1 MSFNLES
8 TNFEFHTNEFNSLID
23 HVLSKTPEISC
34 SGLKGSSK
42 QFYSSLISKKLDRPI
57 LYIVN
62 ETNNLE
68 TISNNLSFFLNQE
81 SSFLKSKNLS
91 NKSLLAPV
99 NSYETFERIS
109 FLKSVQQKQ
118 VSCVEAPVLFE
129 KLVPKS
135 SLNGN
140 QINLKV
146 GEDLDR
152 DQFINSAKKIGYV
165 LSDIVES
172 PGQLT
177 IRGSVI
183 DIYTPGYK
191 KPLRLEFLGDLIHS
205 LRFFEINSQ
214 TSINKIDEAAI
225 FPASELIYNSE
236 TLKLFKAKAL
246 EVASEQELTPTQKN
260 NFLNTIENEI
270 RFHEIEWFIPHA
282 YNKLNSIF
290 NYISSDCLIF
300 VEEGLDL
307 EKCYNNLHERFHI
320 EINKGK
326 FNKFF
331 PSFDDLYYSLEKTSQ
346 LLLKH
351 QRIYIDALKLNCL
364 TKVKLNTDVVSLD
377 NTKNKSPIQQLIKKI
392 RSLKK
397 ENYEINLVSYS
408 DNEKE
413 KINKIIQEYDITG
426 VKFHTSNLDHG
437 FISKDIKIAFFSEND
452 IVEKKKQKT
461 RETSSNISSA
471 FINSF
476 SELKPG
482 DYIVHKQF
490 GIGIFN
496 SLKKLKLKNTEG
508 DFIECSYKDGDKIFV
523 PVQNLKIVQRY
534 IGDGKKPKLD
544 KLGSES
550 WVKTVKKVRKAV
562 ETIAKDLLELYAKRK
577 TEKGY
582 QFSKRD
588 QIFNEFELKFPFEE
602 TEDQAKAIEDV
613 LSDMESSKPMDRLIC
628 GDVGFGKTEVALR
641 AAFKCAMDGKQVAF
655 LVPTT
660 LLANQHFKTSLD
672 RLKDYPINIEMLS
685 RFRTAKES
693 KEILNKLEMGQIDIL
708 IATHKLLGKHIKFS
722 NLGLLIIDE
731 EHKFGVKHKEK
742 LRALKSGIDV
752 LSLSATPIPRTLQ
765 LSLANIR
772 DISLIN
778 SPPEGRKPVDILVQK
793 ESDDLIRKV
802 ILNEI
807 SRNGS
812 VFFINNR
819 IETIFK
825 VSDKLKKLV
834 PEASFAVTH
843 GRMKESVLEKT
854 INEFIG
860 GNIDVLVTTAIVESG
875 LDIPRANTII
885 VNDAQRFGMA
895 DLYQLKGRVGR
906 AKLKGF
912 AYLLI
917 PGLNSL
923 TPDARKRLTKI
934 SELQELGS
942 GFKLA
947 LSDLEIRGAGNLF
960 GEAQSGH
967 IANIGL
973 EFYIELLN
981 NAIST
986 LKKGNQVD
994 SFDTEIKM
1002 DESAF
1007 IPEEFIPDSSER
1019 LFYYKRIS
1027 SVTTK
1032 KELKVLIEEI
1042 KDRFGKFPI
1051 ELSNLIKAVELKIWL
1066 KRIKIKKMEIKKSM
1080 AILSISENSPIYN
1093 RFRPAGILRIY
1104 YENKDKYKTIR
1115 NRVSEILKEIKH

>member
-8 TNFEFHTNEFNSLID
+8 SNFESNTSELNSLID
-23 HVLSKTPEISC
+23 HILSKTEEISC

-42 QFYSSLISKKLDRPI
+42 QFYSSLISKKLYRQI
-57 LYIVN
+57 LYVVN
-62 ETNNLE
+62 ETNRLDLV
-68 TISNNLSFFLNQE
+68 SNNFSFFLNQKT
-81 SSFLKSKNLS
+81 SSLRSKNLS
-91 NKSLLAPV
+91 KKSLLAPL

-109 FLKSVQQKQ
+109 FLKSIQEKQ
-118 VSCVEAPVLFE
+118 VSCVEAPTLFE
-129 KLVPKS
+129 KLIPKI
-135 SLNGN
+135 SLNN
-140 QINLKV
+140 SHINLKV
-146 GEDLDR
+146 GADLDR
-152 DQFINSAKKIGYV
+152 DLFINSAKKIGYL
-165 LSDIVES
+165 LSEIVES
-172 PGQLT
+172 PGQFAV
-177 IRGSVI
+177 RGSVI
-183 DIYTPGYK
+183 DIYSPGYS
-191 KPLRLEFLGDLIHS
+191 KPLRLEFLGDTIHS

-214 TSINKIDEAAI
+214 TSIRKIDEASI
-225 FPASELIYNSE
+225 SPASELIYNSE
-236 TLKLFKAKAL
+236 TLKSFRSKAK
-246 EVASEQELTPTQKN
+246 EVASEKELTATQKN
-260 NFLNTIENEI
+260 NFLDTIENEL
-270 RFHEIEWFIPHA
+270 RFQEIEWFIP
-282 YNKLNSIF
+282 YTYSKLNSLFDYIKSNCIIF
-290 NYISSDCLIF
+290 I
-300 VEEGLDL
+300 EEGLDL
-307 EKCYNNLHERFHI
+307 EKCYDNLLNRYQE
-320 EINKGK
+320 EIHTGK
-326 FNKFF
+326 FSKFI
-331 PSFDDLYYSLEKTSQ
+331 PAFDDLYLSVEKTSE
-346 LLLKH
+346 LLSKY
-351 QRIYIDALKLNCL
+351 QRVYVDELKLNCK
-364 TKVKLNTDVVSLD
+364 TKVALKTEVVSL
-377 NTKNKSPIQQLIKKI
+377 NSTKSKAPIQSLIKEIK
-392 RSLKK
+392 SLKK
-397 ENYEINLVSYS
+397 KNYDINLISYS
-408 DNEKE
+408 NNEKE
-413 KINKIIQEYDITG
+413 KINKIIQEYGITG
-426 VKFHTSNLDHG
+426 ISFNTGNLDHG
-437 FISKDIKIAFFSEND
+437 FISDDLKIAFFSEND
-452 IVEKKKQKT
+452 IVEKKRQKS
-461 RETSSNISSA
+461 RDTSSNISSA

-490 GIGIFN
+490 GIGVFN
-496 SLKKLKLKNTEG
+496 GLKKLKLKNREG

-550 WVKTVKKVRKAV
+550 WVKTVKKVKKAV
-562 ETIAKDLLELYAKRK
+562 ETIAKDLLELYARRK
-577 TEKGY
+577 TEKGH

-588 QIFNEFELKFPFEE
+588 QLFSEFELKFPFEE
-602 TEDQAKAIEDV
+602 TKDQAKAIDEV
-613 LSDMESSKPMDRLIC
+613 LTDMESNKPMDRLIC

-660 LLANQHFKTSLD
+660 LLANQHFRTSLD
-672 RLKDYPINIEMLS
+672 RLKDYPINIEVLS
-685 RFRTAKES
+685 RFRTAKQS
-693 KEILNKLEMGQIDIL
+693 KEILNKLEIGQIDIL
-708 IATHKLLGKHIKFS
+708 IATHKLLGKDIKFN

-742 LRALKSGIDV
+742 LRSLKSGIDV

-793 ESDDLIRKV
+793 ESDELIRKI
-802 ILNEI
+802 ILSEI
-807 SRNGS
+807 TRDGS

-825 VSDKLKKLV
+825 VSEELKELV

-843 GRMKESVLEKT
+843 GRMRENILEKT
-854 INEFIG
+854 INEFING
-860 GNIDVLVTTAIVESG
+860 DIDVLVTTAIVESG

-885 VNDAQRFGMA
+885 IKNSQRFGMA

-906 AKLKGF
+906 AKVKGF

-917 PGLNSL
+917 PSLNSL
-923 TPDARKRLTKI
+923 NHDARKRLTKI

-986 LKKGNQVD
+986 LRKGDQVD

-1007 IPEEFIPDSSER
+1007 IPEEYISDSSER

-1027 SVTTK
+1027 SVTTRK
-1032 KELKVLIEEI
+1032 DLKALIDEI
-1042 KDRFGKFPI
+1042 KDRFGKFPT

-1066 KRIKIKKMEIKKSM
+1066 KRIKIKKMEIKKNM
-1080 AILSISENSPIYN
+1080 AILSIAEDSPIYN
-1093 RFRPAGILRIY
+1093 RYRPAGILKIY
-1104 YENKDKYKTIR
+1104 YENKDKYKMIR
-1115 NRVSEILKEIKH
+1115 NSVDEILTQIKH